1 MGKQMRKLLLL
12 PTKLMIFT
20 LLCLQFQ
27 SAQAVPDITLEDWIF
42 KFDADFSDNSF
53 GDQLPTTGTL
63 VDGLGTLSLD
73 ITDEGS
79 HNVIGYFD
87 FEIAESINT
96 FFNEFGFETGTPGI
110 GQSWEIDEQGFHF
123 DSFGDI
129 VFNALDGLLDNSNG
143 VPSGFEKDVAF
154 ALGWDFSLLT
164 GDIATIDYVFT
175 DLLPTV
181 DFFLTQT
188 DPNLGES
195 LYFYSSLNIQTSG
208 GPPGPAPDP
217 VDVPEPPVLYLM
229 LTALSGLF
237 LRNRLINRRKIANFP
252 QV

>member
-27 SAQAVPDITLEDWIF
+27 SAQAVLETTLEDWIF
-42 KFDADFSDNSF
+42 NIDGVISEDFF
-53 GDQLPTTGTL
+53 GDPLPTTGSL

-79 HNVIGYFD
+79 HNVIGFFD
-87 FEIAESINT
+87 FEIAEDLNT
-96 FFNEFGFETGTPGI
+96 FFNESGTATGLPAT
-110 GQSWEIDEQGFHF
+110 GQSWEIDVPAFSPFGMYDNVF
-123 DSFGDI
+123 DGS
-129 VFNALDGLLDNSNG
+129 LDNSSG
-143 VPSGFEKDVAF
+143 VTPGNEEDVAF
-154 ALGWDFSLLT
+154 AIGWAFSLLA
-164 GDIATIDYVFT
+164 GDTATIDYIFT
-175 DLLPTV
+175 DISPSV
-181 DFFLTQT
+181 GFFLTQT
-188 DPNLGES
+188 DPDLGES